1 MSRSCQNRRRAAAR
15 TATNQ
20 DAGCA
25 VHTAAMPTEGPVPST
40 TDPRTSRSRAAPG
53 DTPAATP
60 VAIGIGIDTSRYGHH
75 AIFLDADLQ
84 SAAPELKFVESAQG
98 YQQLQSRL
106 AALRHKHGPVHF
118 HFRLD
123 VAGSYADN
131 LLAFLHGLP
140 EPRTISC
147 GDPQRNKNYRA
158 AIFGHKKS
166 DATEANAT
174 ARYALTEKPKPMPV
188 VAPAVQQLCQI
199 ASRLESQARHCTRV
213 VNQLHNLLGRTFP
226 ELALLVKDLSAGWVL
241 TLLDRYPTAAKLA
254 AARPSSLEK
263 IPYLPHEHIARL
275 LEQARTSIAS
285 LTGPVTEELVRELV
299 GQLQDAHVRHQALEK
314 LLVSAYRQ
322 LPEPNHLDSI
332 IGFGEVTAAILT
344 AKMVTTGRFVEPAKL
359 TGYFG
364 IYPVEASS
372 GIDRDGQSRLPLRM
386 VMSRRGNDLVRR
398 YLWMAALSAAQHNPA
413 VRPLYQRVRA
423 KHPDQPGI
431 AIGHA
436 MRKLLHL
443 ALAVWQT
450 GKPFDP
456 EHYQWDQAAHLP
468 GSQKPATAEPVAP
481 SPTHERT
488 GPNAQAA
495 GHKNPVTTPVRSVVT
510 AACVPTSVTEAASA
524 GNDSARSVASEHPEA
539 TACDMPMSQDAQA
552 EATALAWIDFA
563 HLKTQLPL
571 QRVLEH
577 LNLLTDLRGRSRQRK
592 GPCPVH
598 AASGKSRTFSVNLDK
613 NLFQCFDPHCGS
625 KGDVIDL
632 WAALHKLSLRDAAA
646 DLLQT
651 FNLEPASRTEK
662 RHG

>member
-25 VHTAAMPTEGPVPST
+25 VHAAAMPTEGPVPST
-40 TDPRTSRSRAAPG
+40 TDPKTSRSRAAPG

-60 VAIGIGIDTSRYGHH
+60 VAIGVGIDTSRYGHH

-254 AARPSSLEK
+254 PV
-263 IPYLPHEHIARL
+263 IPGKDPLS
-275 LEQARTSIAS
+275 TS
-285 LTGPVTEELVRELV
+285 
-299 GQLQDAHVRHQALEK
+299 
-314 LLVSAYRQ
+314 
-322 LPEPNHLDSI
+322 
-332 IGFGEVTAAILT
+332 
-344 AKMVTTGRFVEPAKL
+344 
-359 TGYFG
+359 
-364 IYPVEASS
+364 
-372 GIDRDGQSRLPLRM
+372 
-386 VMSRRGNDLVRR
+386 
-398 YLWMAALSAAQHNPA
+398 
-413 VRPLYQRVRA
+413 
-423 KHPDQPGI
+423 
-431 AIGHA
+431 
-436 MRKLLHL
+436 
-443 ALAVWQT
+443 
-450 GKPFDP
+450 
-456 EHYQWDQAAHLP
+456 
-468 GSQKPATAEPVAP
+468 
-481 SPTHERT
+481 
-488 GPNAQAA
+488 
-495 GHKNPVTTPVRSVVT
+495 
-510 AACVPTSVTEAASA
+510 
-524 GNDSARSVASEHPEA
+524 
-539 TACDMPMSQDAQA
+539 
-552 EATALAWIDFA
+552 
-563 HLKTQLPL
+563 
-571 QRVLEH
+571 
-577 LNLLTDLRGRSRQRK
+577 
-592 GPCPVH
+592 
-598 AASGKSRTFSVNLDK
+598 
-613 NLFQCFDPHCGS
+613 
-625 KGDVIDL
+625 
-632 WAALHKLSLRDAAA
+632 
-646 DLLQT
+646 
-651 FNLEPASRTEK
+651 
-662 RHG
+662 

>member
-1 MSRSCQNRRRAAAR
+1 MSRSCQNRRRDFAR
-15 TATNQ
+15 TATTQ
-20 DAGCA
+20 DNGIVTKATA
-25 VHTAAMPTEGPVPST
+25 VPAEIAAPDANT
-40 TDPRTSRSRAAPG
+40 TAPG

-60 VAIGIGIDTSRYGHH
+60 VAIAVGIDTSRFGHH
-75 AIFLDADLQ
+75 ATFLGADLQ
-84 SAAPELKFVESAQG
+84 PAAADLKFVESGQG
-98 YQQLQSRL
+98 YQQLQERL

-123 VAGSYADN
+123 VAGRYADN

-140 EPRTISC
+140 QPRTISC

-166 DATEANAT
+166 DAAESTAA
-174 ARYALTEKPKPMPV
+174 ARYALTEKPRPMPV
-188 VAPAVQQLCQI
+188 AAPAIHELCQI
-199 ASRLESQARHCTRV
+199 ASRLESQTRQCTRTI
-213 VNQLHNLLGRTFP
+213 NQLHNLLAGTFP
-226 ELALLVKDLSAGWVL
+226 ELALHVKDLSTGWVL

-254 AARPSSLEK
+254 AAHVASLEK
-263 IPYLPHEHIARL
+263 IPYLPHEQIAL
-275 LEQARTSIAS
+275 LQEQARTSIAA
-285 LTGPVTEELVRELV
+285 LTGPVAEALVRDLV
-299 GQLQDAHVRHQALEK
+299 GQLKDAHVRHKTLEK
-314 LLVSAYRQ
+314 LLVAAYRQ

-344 AKMVTTGRFVEPAKL
+344 AKMVTTGRFAEPAKL

-372 GIDRDGQSRLPLRM
+372 GIDRDGQSRAPKRM
-386 VMSRRGNDLVRR
+386 VMSPRGNDLVRR
-398 YLWMAALSAAQHNPA
+398 YLYMAALSAAQHNPA

-423 KHPDQPGI
+423 KHPDKPGL

-456 EHYQWDQAAHLP
+456 THYDWDKPAHL
-468 GSQKPATAEPVAP
+468 QLKADLPAAKAAP
-481 SPTHERT
+481 TPAALPQES
-488 GPNAQAA
+488 AQAA

-510 AACVPTSVTEAASA
+510 AACATVSVSEAAAPGNPPVAAAPAVAA
-524 GNDSARSVASEHPEA
+524 GVGLSPEA
-539 TACDMPMSQDAQA
+539 SPSPSTA
-552 EATALAWIDFA
+552 ATAPWIDFA

-577 LNLLTDLRGRSRQRK
+577 LGLFGALRGRSSQRK
-592 GPCPVH
+592 GTCPVH
-598 AASGKSRTFSVNLDK
+598 APTGKARTFSVNLDK
-613 NLFQCFDPHCGS
+613 NLFQCFHPQCGC

-632 WAALHKLSLRDAAA
+632 WAALHKLSLRDAA
-646 DLLQT
+646 DNLIQT
-651 FNLEPASRTEK
+651 FNLQPAPPTEK

>member
-1 MSRSCQNRRRAAAR
+1 MSRSRQNRCRAAAR
-15 TATNQ
+15 TAPDK
-20 DAGCA
+20 DAGC
-25 VHTAAMPTEGPVPST
+25 VSHAAAAPTPILVPDT
-40 TDPRTSRSRAAPG
+40 RAGRLAAAPG
-53 DTPAATP
+53 AVAAP
-60 VAIGIGIDTSRYGHH
+60 VAIGVGIDTSRYGHY
-75 AIFLDADLQ
+75 ATFLDADLQ
-84 SAAPELKFVESAQG
+84 PAAPDLKFVESAQG
-98 YQQLQSRL
+98 YQQLRERL
-106 AALRHKHGPVHF
+106 AAIVKKHGPVHF

-123 VAGSYADN
+123 VAGRYADN

-166 DATEANAT
+166 DAAEST
-174 ARYALTEKPKPMPV
+174 AAARFALTEKPKPMPV
-188 VAPAVQQLCQI
+188 AAPAVHQLCQI
-199 ASRLESQARHCTRV
+199 ASRLESQIRQCTRLI
-213 VNQLHNLLGRTFP
+213 NQLHNLLARAFP

-241 TLLDRYPTAAKLA
+241 ALLDRYPTAAKLA
-254 AARPSSLEK
+254 AAHASSLEK
-263 IPYLPHEHIARL
+263 IRYLPHEHISAL
-275 LEQARTSIAS
+275 LEQARTSVAS
-285 LTGPVTEELVRELV
+285 LTGPVAEELVRDLA
-299 GQLQDAHVRHQALEK
+299 GQLKDALVRHKALEK

-322 LPEPNHLDSI
+322 LPEPNHLDTI

-344 AKMVTTGRFVEPAKL
+344 AKMISHDRFAEPGKL
-359 TGYFG
+359 VGHFG
-364 IYPVEASS
+364 IFPVEASS
-372 GIDRDGQSRLPLRM
+372 GIDRDGQSRAPKRM
-386 VMSRRGNDLVRR
+386 VMSPRGNDLVRR
-398 YLWMAALSAAQHNPA
+398 YLYMAALSAVQHNPA

-423 KHPDQPGI
+423 KHPDKPGL
-431 AIGHA
+431 ALGHA

-456 EHYQWDQAAHLP
+456 QHYHWDKPAHLQP
-468 GSQKPATAEPVAP
+468 KADLPAAAE
-481 SPTHERT
+481 THVGHTRES
-488 GPNAQAA
+488 AQAA

-510 AACVPTSVTEAASA
+510 AACDTLSVTQAAAPGNHAVAADPAEAAGVDLS
-524 GNDSARSVASEHPEA
+524 REASLHPSTAA
-539 TACDMPMSQDAQA
+539 TVP
-552 EATALAWIDFA
+552 WIDFA

-577 LNLLTDLRGRSRQRK
+577 LSLFASLRGRSNQRK

-598 AASGKSRTFSVNLDK
+598 APSGKGRTFSVNLDK